1 MNLRSQYPTELNL
14 YTSLWNKYRPVIL
27 KLMSSAVTEPQQ
39 YKLFPHEFK
48 AIGEKVKKG
57 YSFTLQ
63 VSNGKALNKIKDSTV
78 AQDLLQVLQQS
89 KTATQLMTEA
99 TFELSMDKHFVLQVI
114 RKETVVAP
122 VVAEEV
128 GAE

>member
-27 KLMSSAVTEPQQ
+27 KLMSAAATEPQQ
-39 YKLFPHEFK
+39 YKLFAHEFK
-48 AIGEKVKKG
+48 AMGEKVKKG
-57 YSFTLQ
+57 YTFQLHAA
-63 VSNGKALNKIKDSTV
+63 NGKALNNIKGSTV

-89 KTATQLMTEA
+89 KTATQLMAEA
-99 TFELSMDKHFVLQVI
+99 TFELSMDKHFVLQVN
-114 RKETVVAP
+114 RKENEIVAAVV
-122 VVAEEV
+122 EEV

>member
-27 KLMSSAVTEPQQ
+27 KLMSAAATEPQQ
-39 YKLFPHEFK
+39 YKLFAHEFK
-48 AIGEKVKKG
+48 AMGEKVKKG
-57 YSFTLQ
+57 YTFQLHAA
-63 VSNGKALNKIKDSTV
+63 NGKALNNIKGSTV

-99 TFELSMDKHFVLQVI
+99 TFELSMDKHFVLQVN
-114 RKETVVAP
+114 RKEKEKVAEVV
-122 VVAEEV
+122 EEV

>member
-27 KLMSSAVTEPQQ
+27 KLMSAAATEPQQ
-39 YKLFPHEFK
+39 YKLFAHEFK

-57 YSFTLQ
+57 YTFSLQ
-63 VSNGKALNKIKDSTV
+63 AANGKALNNIKGSTV

-99 TFELSMDKHFVLQVI
+99 TFELSMDKHFVLQVN
-114 RKETVVAP
+114 RKEKEKVAEVV
-122 VVAEEV
+122 EEV

>member
-27 KLMSSAVTEPQQ
+27 KLMSAAATEPQQ

-48 AIGEKVKKG
+48 AVGEKVKKG
-57 YSFTLQ
+57 YTFSLQ
-63 VSNGKALNKIKDSTV
+63 AANGKALNNIKGSAV

-99 TFELSMDKHFVLQVI
+99 TYELSMDKHFVFQVN
-114 RKETVVAP
+114 RKEP
-122 VVAEEV
+122 VVAAVVEEV

>member
-27 KLMSSAVTEPQQ
+27 KLMSAAATEPQQ
-39 YKLFPHEFK
+39 YKLFSHEFK

-57 YSFTLQ
+57 YTFQLQ
-63 VSNGKALNKIKDSTV
+63 AANGKALNNIKGSTV

-99 TFELSMDKHFVLQVI
+99 TFELSMDKHFVLQVN
-114 RKETVVAP
+114 RKEKEPVAAVV
-122 VVAEEV
+122 EEV

>member
-27 KLMSSAVTEPQQ
+27 KLMSAAATEPQQ
-39 YKLFPHEFK
+39 YKLFAHEFK
-48 AIGEKVKKG
+48 AMGEKVKKG
-57 YSFTLQ
+57 YTFQLHAA
-63 VSNGKALNKIKDSTV
+63 NGKALNNIKGSTV

-99 TFELSMDKHFVLQVI
+99 TFELSMDKHFVLQVN
-114 RKETVVAP
+114 RKENEIVAAVV
-122 VVAEEV
+122 EEV